1 VEKRSLLVERNWQA
15 KLLTAMLLAPFHQ
28 IPPPKESMKKLV
40 ENRRLLT
47 SILVLAEYA
56 IVLE

>member
-1 VEKRSLLVERNWQA
+1 VKKRSSLVEKNRQA
-15 KLLTAMLLAPFHQ
+15 RMLTAMLLAPFHR

-40 ENRRLLT
+40 ENRRSLM

>member
-1 VEKRSLLVERNWQA
+1 
-15 KLLTAMLLAPFHQ
+15 
-28 IPPPKESMKKLV
+28 MKKLV
-40 ENRRLLT
+40 ENRRSLM